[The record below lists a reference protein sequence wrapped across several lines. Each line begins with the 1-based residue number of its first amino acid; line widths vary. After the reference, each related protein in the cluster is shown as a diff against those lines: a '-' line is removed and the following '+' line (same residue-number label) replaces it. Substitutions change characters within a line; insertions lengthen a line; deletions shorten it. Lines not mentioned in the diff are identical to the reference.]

1 MATPQEL
8 VPQTESIAEVYAT
21 DDASATTAS
30 PEHVNRFNGLVS
42 QFHKLYNHRP
52 NFVARSPGR
61 VNIIGEHIDYNL
73 YDVLPTAVS
82 VDVIIAVKVG
92 PSEGSES
99 TVKISNVQPD
109 KFPTREF
116 TVPRDS
122 DVEIDPKKHDWV
134 NYFKAG
140 LLGALKVL
148 RKNGPFTPASMEI
161 LVDGNVPPG
170 GGISSSAAFV
180 CASALAVMKANNHN
194 VSKQDL
200 LDLAVVSER
209 AVGVYSGGMDQ
220 AASIFSRR
228 GYLLYTQFFPNFEV
242 QHVPIPK
249 ASEEI
254 TFLMAQ
260 SFVTSNKAETAPR
273 HYNLRV
279 AECTL
284 ASLVLAKAYSLTPLP
299 RDNSSLGYSLRTFH
313 NELMRKEGRL
323 GDPLEYQIDSS
334 IQATLDTLTQE
345 EGYTREE
352 IASRLGISVPELE
365 KTYLSSFPVQA
376 ERFLLRQRAL
386 HCFKEARRV
395 LDFKA
400 CLANASVLDD
410 KRIRYLG
417 QLLNE
422 SQDSCRDV
430 YECSAPEVDEIC
442 AIARKAGTWG
452 SRLTGAGW
460 GGCTVHMLPQSKV
473 EAVTQALKEGY
484 YLKHFPDI
492 SEEKLKE
499 AMVISK
505 PSNGSFM
512 YVPLPVPALPYPRI
526 VFFSPYEMRA
536 SANGL

>member
-8 VPQTESIAEVYAT
+8 VPRTESIAEVYAT
-21 DDASATTAS
+21 DDASATTAA
-30 PEHVNRFNGLVS
+30 PEHLKRFNNLVS
-42 QFHKLYNHRP
+42 QFHKQYSHRP
-52 NFVARSPGR
+52 DFVARSPGR

-82 VDVIIAVKVG
+82 VDVIIAVKVVPSAG
-92 PSEGSES
+92 PEP
-99 TVKISNVQPD
+99 TVKISNVLPG

-116 TVPRDS
+116 TVPKDS
-122 DVEIDPKKHDWV
+122 DVEIDPKKHEWV

-140 LLGALKVL
+140 LVGALKVL
-148 RKNGPFTPASMEI
+148 RKGAADGSFSPASMEV

-180 CASALAVMKANNHN
+180 CSSALAVMKANNHD

-228 GYLLYTQFFPNFEV
+228 GYLLYTQFFPNFSV
-242 QHVPIPK
+242 QHVAIPK
-249 ASEEI
+249 AAEEI

-284 ASLVLAKAYSLTPLP
+284 ASVVLAKANGLTLP
-299 RDNSSLGYSLRTFH
+299 KDNSSLGYSLRTFH

-323 GDPLEYQIDSS
+323 GDPLEYQIDSV
-334 IQATLDTLTQE
+334 IQAALDILTQE
-345 EGYTREE
+345 QGYTREE
-352 IASRLGISVPELE
+352 IAQLLSISVSDLE
-365 KTYLSSFPVQA
+365 ATYLSSFPVQA

-400 CLANASVLDD
+400 CLANASTLDD
-410 KRIRYLG
+410 KRIHYLG

-430 YECSAPEVDEIC
+430 YECSAPQVDEIC

-473 EAVTQALKEGY
+473 EAVTKALTKEY
-484 YLKHFPDI
+484 YFKYFPDI

-505 PSNGSFM
+505 PSNGSFLITGAAISQ
-512 YVPLPVPALPYPRI
+512 VDV
-526 VFFSPYEMRA
+526 
-536 SANGL
+536 

>member
-21 DDASATTAS
+21 DDVSATTAA
-30 PEHVNRFNGLVS
+30 PEHLKRFSGLVS
-42 QFHKLYNHRP
+42 QFYKVYNHRP
-52 NFVARSPGR
+52 DFVARSPGR

-82 VDVIIAVKVG
+82 VDVIIAVKVV
-92 PSEGSES
+92 PSTSSES
-99 TVKISNVQPD
+99 TVKISNVLPD
-109 KFPTREF
+109 KFPAREF
-116 TVPRDS
+116 TVPQDS
-122 DVEIDPKKHDWV
+122 DVEIDPTKHEWV

-140 LLGALKVL
+140 LLGALKFL
-148 RKNGPFTPASMEI
+148 RKNGSFAPASMEV

-180 CASALAVMKANNHN
+180 CSSALAVMKANNHD

-284 ASLVLAKAYSLTPLP
+284 ASVVLAQAFGLKLP
-299 RDNSSLGYSLRTFH
+299 KDNSSLGYSLRTFH

-323 GDPLEYQIDSS
+323 ADPLEYQIDSV

-345 EGYTREE
+345 QGYTREE
-352 IASRLGISVPELE
+352 IAKLLDISVPDLE
-365 KTYLSSFPVQA
+365 ATYLSSFPVQA
-376 ERFLLRQRAL
+376 ERFFLRQRAL
-386 HCFKEARRV
+386 HCAKEARRV

-400 CLANASVLDD
+400 CLAKASTLDD
-410 KRIRYLG
+410 KRIHYLG
-417 QLLNE
+417 QLLDE

-430 YECSAPEVDEIC
+430 YECSAPQVDEIC
-442 AIARKAGTWG
+442 AIARKAGTLG

-460 GGCTVHMLPQSKV
+460 GGCTVHMLPQSRV
-473 EAVTQALKEGY
+473 GAVTKALKEEY
-484 YLKHFPDI
+484 YLKYFPDI
-492 SEEKLKE
+492 SEEKLAE

-505 PSNGSFM
+505 PSNGSFLITGAAISQIE
-512 YVPLPVPALPYPRI
+512 V
-526 VFFSPYEMRA
+526 
-536 SANGL
+536 

>member
-21 DDASATTAS
+21 DDVSATSVA
-30 PEHVNRFNGLVS
+30 PDHQARFNNLVS
-42 QFHKLYNHRP
+42 LFTKSYSHRP
-52 NFVARSPGR
+52 EFVARSPGR

-82 VDVIIAVKVG
+82 VDVIIAVKVI
-92 PSEGSES
+92 PSPGSES
-99 TVKISNVQPD
+99 VVKISNVHPE

-116 TVPRDS
+116 TVPRDT
-122 DVEIDPKKHDWV
+122 DIEIDPKKHEWV

-140 LLGALKVL
+140 LSGALKFL
-148 RKNGPFTPASMEI
+148 RKKNTDGSFVPASMEV
-161 LVDGNVPPG
+161 LLDGNVPPG

-228 GYLLYTQFFPNFEV
+228 GYLLYTQFYPNFFVE
-242 QHVPIPK
+242 HVAIPK
-249 ASEEI
+249 AEEEI

-284 ASLVLAKAYSLTPLP
+284 AAVVLGAMHGLTLP
-299 RDNSSLGYSLRTFH
+299 KDNSSLGYSLRNFH
-313 NELMRKEGRL
+313 NEFMRKEGRL
-323 GDPLEYQIDSS
+323 GDPLEYQIDSV
-334 IQATLDTLTQE
+334 IQSTKELLAQE
-345 EGYTREE
+345 QGYTREE
-352 IASRLGISVPELE
+352 IAKLLGITVVDLE
-365 KTYLSSFPVQA
+365 AKYLSSFPVQA

-386 HCFKEARRV
+386 HCFTEARRV

-400 CLANASVLDD
+400 CLANAKTLDER
-410 KRIRYLG
+410 RIQYLG

-422 SQDSCRDV
+422 SQTSCSNLYD
-430 YECSAPEVDEIC
+430 CSAPEVDEIC
-442 AIARKAGTWG
+442 DIARKAGTLG

-473 EAVTQALKEGY
+473 EAVTKALKEEY
-484 YLKHFPDI
+484 YLKKFPDI
-492 SEEKLKE
+492 SEEKLAQ

-512 YVPLPVPALPYPRI
+512 VTGAAIAEVE
-526 VFFSPYEMRA
+526 V
-536 SANGL
+536 

>member
-1 MATPQEL
+1 MPTPQEL

-21 DDASATTAS
+21 DDGSATTVA
-30 PEHVNRFNGLVS
+30 PEHLKRFNSLVS
-42 QFHKLYNHRP
+42 KFHKAYGHRP
-52 NFVARSPGR
+52 DFVARSPGR

-82 VDVIIAVKVG
+82 VDVIIAVKVASPTG
-92 PSEGSES
+92 PES
-99 TVKISNVQPD
+99 TVKISNVVPE
-109 KFPTREF
+109 KFPAREF
-116 TVPRDS
+116 IVPKDS
-122 DVEIDPKKHDWV
+122 DVEIDPQKHEWV

-140 LLGALKVL
+140 LLGALKFL
-148 RKNGPFTPASMEI
+148 RKGGSFTPASMEV

-180 CASALAVMKANNHN
+180 CSSALAVMKANNHN

-209 AVGVYSGGMDQ
+209 AVGVYAGGMDQ

-242 QHVPIPK
+242 QHVSIPE

-284 ASLVLAKAYSLTPLP
+284 AAVVLAHANKLQLP
-299 RDNSSLGYSLRTFH
+299 KDSSSLGSSLRTFH

-323 GDPLEYQIDSS
+323 ADPLEYQIDSV

-345 EGYTREE
+345 QGYTREE
-352 IASRLGISVPELE
+352 IAKLLGVSVLELE
-365 KTYLSSFPVQA
+365 ATYLSSFPVQA

-400 CLANASVLDD
+400 CLANAKKLDD
-410 KRIRYLG
+410 KRILYLG

-422 SQDSCRDV
+422 SQNSCRDV
-430 YECSAPEVDEIC
+430 YECSAPQVDEVC
-442 AIARKAGTWG
+442 AIARRAGTWG

-460 GGCTVHMLPQSKV
+460 GGCTVHILPQSKV
-473 EAVTQALKEGY
+473 EAVTKALTEKY
-484 YLKHFPDI
+484 YLKYFPDI
-492 SEEKLKE
+492 SEEKLAE

-512 YVPLPVPALPYPRI
+512 ITGAAISQVEV
-526 VFFSPYEMRA
+526 
-536 SANGL
+536 

>member
-21 DDASATTAS
+21 DDASASTAS

-42 QFHKLYNHRP
+42 QFHKQFHHRP
-52 NFVARSPGR
+52 DFVARSPGR

-82 VDVIIAVKVG
+82 VDVIIAVKIG
-92 PSEGSES
+92 SSAGSES

-116 TVPRDS
+116 TVPKDS
-122 DVEIDPKKHDWV
+122 DVDIDPKKHEWV
-134 NYFKAG
+134 NYFRAG
-140 LLGALKVL
+140 LVGALKVL
-148 RKNGPFTPASMEI
+148 RKDADGSFTPASMEV

-228 GYLLYTQFFPNFEV
+228 GYLLYTQFFPNFEA
-242 QHVPIPK
+242 QHVAIPK

-284 ASLVLAKAYSLTPLP
+284 ASVVLAKAYNLKLP
-299 RDNSSLGYSLRTFH
+299 KDNSSLGYSLRTFH

-323 GDPLEYQIDSS
+323 GDPLEYQIDSV
-334 IQATLDTLTQE
+334 IQATLETLTQE
-345 EGYTREE
+345 QGYTRDE
-352 IASRLGISVPELE
+352 IATLLGISVLDLE
-365 KTYLSSFPVQA
+365 STYLSSFPVQA
-376 ERFLLRQRAL
+376 DRFLLRQRAL

-400 CLANASVLDD
+400 CLANASTLDD
-410 KRIRYLG
+410 KRIHYLG

-430 YECSAPEVDEIC
+430 YDCSAPEVDEIC

-473 EAVTQALKEGY
+473 EAVTEALRVEY
-484 YLKHFPDI
+484 YSKYFPDI
-492 SEEKLKE
+492 SEEKLKQ

-512 YVPLPVPALPYPRI
+512 ITGAAISQVEV
-526 VFFSPYEMRA
+526 
-536 SANGL
+536 